1 MIYKKTLFI
10 ETSESQ
16 YRVEL
21 DVNLNI
27 TPPDYSN
34 DASDWDYLGM
44 TELVDFG
51 INSVEIR
58 TCVQKP
64 GVPRQKKDWLTY
76 EWTEV
81 QMESL
86 SPEEQQELNE
96 QINKEVESECNC

>member
-1 MIYKKTLFI
+1 MLINKTLHI

-21 DVNLNI
+21 DINVNI

-51 INSVEIR
+51 INSVQIR

-64 GVPRQKKDWLTY
+64 SVPRQKKDWLTY
-76 EWTEV
+76 EWMEV
-81 QMESL
+81 QMVEL

-96 QINKEVESECNC
+96 QINKELMNECNC